1 MTYISGRSEY
11 VCIGGLNGG
20 KHHACILSIGLF
32 HMLIMEEA
40 VISLGISLYGVALI
54 FFPLIMIEVD
64 KLDANLGVPLDCF
77 FKK

>member
-1 MTYISGRSEY
+1 
-11 VCIGGLNGG
+11 
-20 KHHACILSIGLF
+20 
-32 HMLIMEEA
+32 MLIMAEA

-77 FKK
+77 LKNKRIISLRLRD